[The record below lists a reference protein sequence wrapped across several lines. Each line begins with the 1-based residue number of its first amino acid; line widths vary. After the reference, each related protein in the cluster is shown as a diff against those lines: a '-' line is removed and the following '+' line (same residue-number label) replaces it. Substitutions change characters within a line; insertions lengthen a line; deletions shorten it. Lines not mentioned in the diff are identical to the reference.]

1 MNAARKLEIYNFN
14 RMDAIP
20 QLARLS
26 EVERDAMRAVA
37 AVLPFRVNR
46 YVIDELID
54 WDRVPEDPMF
64 RLTFPQRGMLAEP
77 APPRRSWPRP
87 RARSRCA

>member
-1 MNAARKLEIYNFN
+1 MNAARKLEIYTFN

-46 YVIDELID
+46 YGID
-54 WDRVPEDPMF
+54 
-64 RLTFPQRGMLAEP
+64 
-77 APPRRSWPRP
+77 
-87 RARSRCA
+87 